1 MFVAEPRAEAGSACG
16 TASSAVSVYSQE
28 SVTPHDLASTYGS
41 KIITRRWKAA
51 IIDFTALLFLGALIS
66 GLWGSGYSSARG
78 VFLFI
83 GLPLLYY
90 VVLETT
96 TGRSLGKFMTGIV
109 VVNERGE
116 RPALVPV
123 LIRTATRL
131 LEVNPVL
138 FGGIPA
144 GIIADRSAAKQ
155 RLGDMLAHTYVVF
168 TRDLPRL
175 TEAPEILPRETSVMN
190 LDSTDWLS
198 GPDR

>member
-1 MFVAEPRAEAGSACG
+1 
-16 TASSAVSVYSQE
+16 
-28 SVTPHDLASTYGS
+28 
-41 KIITRRWKAA
+41 
-51 IIDFTALLFLGALIS
+51 
-66 GLWGSGYSSARG
+66 
-78 VFLFI
+78 
-83 GLPLLYY
+83 LLYY

-138 FGGIPA
+138 FGGFPA
-144 GIIADRSAAKQ
+144 GVIADRSAAKQ

-175 TEAPEILPRETSVMN
+175 TEAPEILPRETNAVN